1 MQSIYWRLTVNFIH
15 IAGHLGA
22 DPEARFTS
30 SGKKVT
36 TLKVATRSRRGKS
49 GEDVTIW
56 WRVTIWGEQFDK
68 MISFLKKGS
77 AVMVYGDVHKPEIF
91 TDREG
96 KPQVSLDITAVHIE
110 FSPFGKP
117 GGTTGQP
124 AAQEGQQPSA
134 YSSPAAPF
142 GVPPTDGSINPYM
155 GGLQPGGKAGAGQGK
170 GETFDDEVPF

>member
-1 MQSIYWRLTVNFIH
+1 MNFIH

-22 DPEARFTS
+22 DPEVRFTS
-30 SGKKVT
+30 TGKKVT
-36 TLKVATRSRRGKS
+36 TLKVATKSRRGKNN
-49 GEDVTIW
+49 EDVTIW

-68 MISFLKKGS
+68 MIPFLKKGS

-96 KPQVSLDITAVHIE
+96 KPQVSLEITAVQIE

-117 GGTTGQP
+117 GGAQAPGTQTTS
-124 AAQEGQQPSA
+124 APSA
-134 YSSPAAPF
+134 EAP
-142 GVPPTDGSINPYM
+142 VTPTAVEGAPNPYM
-155 GGLQPGGKAGAGQGK
+155 AFPPKAGAVQGK

>member
-1 MQSIYWRLTVNFIH
+1 MNFIH

-22 DPEARFTS
+22 DPEVRFTS

-36 TLKVATRSRRGKS
+36 TMKVATRSRRGKG
-49 GEDVTIW
+49 GEDITIW

-77 AVMVYGDVHKPEIF
+77 GVMVYGDIHKPEIF

-117 GGTTGQP
+117 GSSQ
-124 AAQEGQQPSA
+124 AAGQEGQPQA
-134 YSSPAAPF
+134 TQTAGPAAPF
-142 GVPPTDGSINPYM
+142 GTPPQGEGVANPYM
-155 GGLQPGGKAGAGQGK
+155 AFPAAKAGESKGQ
-170 GETFDDEVPF
+170 TFDDEVPF

>member
-1 MQSIYWRLTVNFIH
+1 VNFIH
-15 IAGHLGA
+15 IAGNLGA
-22 DPEARFTS
+22 DPEVRFTS

-36 TLKVATRSRRGKS
+36 TLKVASRSRRGKNN
-49 GEDVTIW
+49 EDVTIW

-68 MISFLKKGS
+68 MVSFLKKGS
-77 AVMVYGDVHKPEIF
+77 SVMVYGDVHKPEIF

-117 GGTTGQP
+117 ASASGEAGQAQTP
-124 AAQEGQQPSA
+124 MAADA
-134 YSSPAAPF
+134 ASPY
-142 GVPPTDGSINPYM
+142 GSFAS
-155 GGLQPGGKAGAGQGK
+155 KAGSVQGK

>member
-1 MQSIYWRLTVNFIH
+1 MNFIH

-22 DPEARFTS
+22 DPEVRFTS

-36 TLKVATRSRRGKS
+36 TMKVATRSRRGKN
-49 GEDVTIW
+49 GEEQTIW

-68 MISFLKKGS
+68 MVSFLKKGS

-110 FSPFGKP
+110 FSPFG
-117 GGTTGQP
+117 GGGSKSQTGEADHKQTGP
-124 AAQEGQQPSA
+124 V
-134 YSSPAAPF
+134 APF
-142 GVPPTDGSINPYM
+142 GTAPAGESPMNPYM
-155 GGLQPGGKAGAGQGK
+155 KGVPQGK

>member
-1 MQSIYWRLTVNFIH
+1 MNFIH
-15 IAGHLGA
+15 IAGNLGA
-22 DPEARFTS
+22 DPEVRFTS

-36 TLKVATRSRRGKS
+36 TLKVATRSRRGKN
-49 GEDVTIW
+49 GEDITIW

-96 KPQVSLDITAVHIE
+96 KPQVSLEITAVHIE

-117 GGTTGQP
+117 GGSQP
-124 AAQEGQQPSA
+124 AAQEGQQQQQPAHSG
-134 YSSPAAPF
+134 PAAPF
-142 GVPPTDGSINPYM
+142 GVPPAEAAANPYM
-155 GGLQPGGKAGAGQGK
+155 GGFQTGGKVGAAQGK

>member
-1 MQSIYWRLTVNFIH
+1 MNFIH

-22 DPEARFTS
+22 DPEVRFTS

-36 TLKVATRSRRGKS
+36 NLKVATKGRRGKN
-49 GEDVTIW
+49 GEEQTIW

-68 MISFLKKGS
+68 MVSFLKKGS

-110 FSPFGKP
+110 FSPFGGKP
-117 GGTTGQP
+117 QSGD
-124 AAQEGQQPSA
+124 GQQQQSQQPHA
-134 YSSPAAPF
+134 AAPF
-142 GVPPTDGSINPYM
+142 GSAPMSEAPMNPYM
-155 GGLQPGGKAGAGQGK
+155 KGVPQGK

>member
-1 MQSIYWRLTVNFIH
+1 MNFIH

-22 DPEARFTS
+22 DPEVRFTS

-36 TLKVATRSRRGKS
+36 TLKVATRSRRGKNN
-49 GEDVTIW
+49 EDVTIW

-68 MISFLKKGS
+68 MVSFLKKGS

-110 FSPFGKP
+110 FSPFGGKP
-117 GGTTGQP
+117 N
-124 AAQEGQQPSA
+124 
-134 YSSPAAPF
+134 SSSGESSQSTQTPGPAAPF
-142 GVPPTDGSINPYM
+142 GTTPVEPAANPYM
-155 GGLQPGGKAGAGQGK
+155 KAGAVQGK

>member
-1 MQSIYWRLTVNFIH
+1 MNFIH

-22 DPEARFTS
+22 DPEVRFTS
-30 SGKKVT
+30 TGKKVT
-36 TLKVATRSRRGKS
+36 TLKVATKGRKGKN
-49 GEDVTIW
+49 GEDQTIW

-68 MISFLKKGS
+68 MIPFFKKGS

-117 GGTTGQP
+117 GGQSNEGGQYQSTHSN
-124 AAQEGQQPSA
+124 A
-134 YSSPAAPF
+134 PAAPF
-142 GVPPTDGSINPYM
+142 GNIPQGETPPNPYM
-155 GGLQPGGKAGAGQGK
+155 GYSGSKAGATQGK